1 MLRAGILRK
10 LWSTKSFVFYIV
22 VYYQLL
28 FFMSK
33 LNIASTVKRREK
45 KPSIQHVSTLTY
57 THPKWQQASAKADHN
72 LFYGHTL
79 LKWDLRMYEDPTWI
93 PVTRVLGLYLLL
105 SCSSGFPL
113 SSETAWAGSHRK
125 LQLRS
130 QTQWFAMDR
139 RQRLQCSHWSSAKPG
154 SDPTSHN
161 SLLLLGHRYSGN
173 LDDRTN

>member
-1 MLRAGILRK
+1 MKHKIFCFLYSSIL
-10 LWSTKSFVFYIV
+10 SIA
-22 VYYQLL
+22 
-28 FFMSK
+28 FFH
-33 LNIASTVKRREK
+33 VKAEYCKYSETQRK
-45 KPSIQHVSTLTY
+45 KPSIQHVPTLTY

-72 LFYGHTL
+72 LFYGHSL
-79 LKWDLRMYEDPTWI
+79 LKWDLRTYEDPTWI

-113 SSETAWAGSHRK
+113 SSETAWAGSHRR

-139 RQRLQCSHWSSAKPG
+139 RQRLQCSHWSTAKPG

-173 LDDRTN
+173 LDERTN